1 MLMGVTFRQ
10 LEYVVMVADILC
22 FHRAAARCGV
32 SQSTISVQIRKV
44 ETLLGLQL
52 FLRDRRS
59 VAVTDCGA
67 AIVVRARG
75 ILEHMNDLVS
85 QAGALREPAI
95 DAPTGPSQLDVSMK

>member
-52 FLRDRRS
+52 FLRDRQS
-59 VAVTDCGA
+59 VAVTDRGA

-85 QAGALREPAI
+85 HADALRPPATEGPV
-95 DAPTGPSQLDVSMK
+95 APSPFDET